1 MKNRK
6 LTPSAEHALKNLS
19 NNERALYVLK
29 EKWIPY
35 MEGTDILEE
44 LQFILNHPRGDR
56 PSGMAIIG
64 DSNNGKTK
72 ILKSFINSNQT
83 IRFEDRANVRILDI
97 EAPPVPSLPQLYAK
111 ILNRIGD
118 PRAEKGVASMRLERL
133 IILLTRLEVE
143 CLVVDEI
150 HNVLA
155 GSPVQQRAFLNML
168 KHISNELKSPVI
180 IAGTNKVDTVVG
192 TDYQVQSRYPIYRLP
207 LWEPNK
213 EMGEFLVRLEAT
225 LPLRNE
231 SRIWEWTGELY
242 QLSGGVIGNIVGIVR
257 RAAYEAI
264 KSGSDKITLK
274 SLKHSARK
282 VKKPGG
288 LDN

>member
-1 MKNRK
+1 MENRK
-6 LTPSAEHALKNLS
+6 ITYAAEKALKELGRD
-19 NNERALYVLK
+19 ERALYALQDR
-29 EKWIPY
+29 WIPY
-35 MEGTDILEE
+35 ASGSDILEE
-44 LQFILNHPRGDR
+44 LQFILNSPQRNR
-56 PSGMAIIG
+56 PSGMAIVA
-64 DSNNGKTK
+64 DSNNGKTE
-72 ILKSFINSNQT
+72 ILKHFINSNQT
-83 IRFEDRANVRILDI
+83 VRFDDRVNVRILDI

-180 IAGTNKVDTVVG
+180 IAGTNKVDTVIG
-192 TDYQVQSRYPIYRLP
+192 TDYQVQSRYPVYKLP
-207 LWEPNK
+207 LWEPNN
-213 EMGEFLVRLEAT
+213 ELAEFLVRLEAT

-231 SRIWEWTGELY
+231 SRIWERTGELY

-257 RAAYEAI
+257 RAAYESI
-264 KSGSDKITLK
+264 KSGSDKITFK

-282 VKKPGG
+282 VKKPGD